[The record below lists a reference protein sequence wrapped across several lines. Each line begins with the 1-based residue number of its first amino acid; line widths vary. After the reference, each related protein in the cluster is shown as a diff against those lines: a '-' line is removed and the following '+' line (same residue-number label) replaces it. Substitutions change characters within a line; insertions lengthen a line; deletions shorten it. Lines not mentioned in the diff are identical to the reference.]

1 MKKDANIGV
10 VHQRIA
16 SNTAQMFSK
25 GQSLQSMQYNDMWSN
40 YLNNEF
46 K

>member
-16 SNTAQMFSK
+16 SNTAALFSK
-25 GQSLQSMQYNDMWSN
+25 GDSLQSMAYNDMWSS

-46 K
+46 Q